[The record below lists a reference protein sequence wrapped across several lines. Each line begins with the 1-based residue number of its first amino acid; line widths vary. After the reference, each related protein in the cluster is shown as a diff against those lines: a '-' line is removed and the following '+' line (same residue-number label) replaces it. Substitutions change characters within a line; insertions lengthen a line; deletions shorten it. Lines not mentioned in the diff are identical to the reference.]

1 MNHSLKLAAF
11 SYLTFAVPT
20 LYADQIIQDDLIV
33 NGNSSGSS
41 SVCIGRACEIDHE
54 FDFDTLLLKG
64 TSPRIDFVDTS
75 SSASFP
81 SNDWQIGIDSTF
93 DTYQTFAIKDV
104 NADKNVLVLQSQESG
119 GVAIGADSTLVEG
132 AISVGSPG
140 AERVITYV
148 AEGSDANDA
157 VNMGQFTQLTDQIST
172 TVTAQTENFNLELVS
187 LSGQM
192 DALSDRIDSLVTRI
206 QLLSEVQ

>member
-1 MNHSLKLAAF
+1 MNHSLKLVAF
-11 SYLTFAVPT
+11 SYLTFTVPT

-33 NGNSSGSS
+33 NGNGSGSS
-41 SVCIGRACEIDHE
+41 SVCIGSACEIDHE

-64 TSPRIDFVDTS
+64 TSPRIDFIDTS
-75 SSASFP
+75 SSASFA
-81 SNDWQIGIDSTF
+81 SNDWQIGIDSSV

-157 VNMGQFTQLTDQIST
+157 VNMGQFTQFTVQIST
-172 TVTAQTENFNLELVS
+172 TVTAQTDNFNLELVS
-187 LSGQM
+187 LSGKM

-206 QLLSEVQ
+206 ELLSDVQ